1 MRNISLIAVAIT
13 AVMACQSDGQA
24 QSTRYTQDIPTHLG
38 HRTCFDR
45 TYDQTHLANHP
56 EQKVKWMRLE
66 LVRNYSA
73 AEFESGFSMQIAV
86 RGSSK
91 LWSTGGYV
99 NGTIVDRVPRQHVK
113 LIAMGEV
120 AMLSYEAMAELYSA
134 WIVATRALVSQLA
147 AASLKIH
154 IY

>member
-24 QSTRYTQDIPTHLG
+24 QSTRYTQDIPSQLG

-56 EQKVKWMRLE
+56 DQKVKWMRLE

-91 LWSTGGYV
+91 LWSTGGV
-99 NGTIVDRVPRQHVK
+99 
-113 LIAMGEV
+113 M
-120 AMLSYEAMAELYSA
+120 
-134 WIVATRALVSQLA
+134 
-147 AASLKIH
+147 
-154 IY
+154 